1 MNWACVVLRI
11 LFLGLL
17 EGQPK
22 GKQQLWRPF
31 FLPRT
36 LFSTT
41 PSSAEVIL
49 LQLDGD
55 RVREFVNGELELE
68 QVSSVAGM
76 GFLFGLPLY
85 L

>member
-11 LFLGLL
+11 FFLGLL
-17 EGQPK
+17 KGKPK
-22 GKQQLWRPF
+22 GKQQLWRPLF

-41 PSSAEVIL
+41 PSAEVIL

-76 GFLFGLPLY
+76 GF
-85 L
+85 